1 MCKCVRDAD
10 RLDSLKPHYTVN
22 DISTEVE
29 FKKGAVNLSCTRFK
43 TRIRQSGSQVRLT
56 LHTHIR
62 TAFNRR
68 LRYGLT
74 DLFFRLKHIRFET
87 DQGQIKGDVKKVQG
101 RAVRVAPRTQFTAKI
116 KSVVTVGK
124 EELTGAEASRAD
136 LILGAFKGSDV
147 LFSSPFIRKV
157 FFPKYP
163 LHTLEWPEM
172 PTTQPKI
179 TFTYRDLNK
188 SQRKA
193 VEKCLSNKE
202 ADRHVVIVVSS
213 SSSLYFL
220 ISRWVSGTARDW
232 KDHCH
237 RRRCSEQGRRAR
249 IEHGLGHRTIERRG
263 QERGREIG

>member
-22 DISTEVE
+22 DVSPDIDI
-29 FKKGAVNLSCTRFK
+29 KKGAVNLSCTRFK
-43 TRIRQSGSQVRLT
+43 TRIRHSGSQVRLT

-62 TAFNRR
+62 TAFDRR
-68 LRYGLT
+68 LT
-74 DLFFRLKHIRFET
+74 DLFFRLQHIRFET
-87 DQGQIKGDVKKVQG
+87 DQGQIKGDVKQVQG

-124 EELTGAEASRAD
+124 EDLTGAEANRAD

-147 LFSSPFIRKV
+147 LFSSPFVRKV

-163 LHTLEWPEM
+163 LDTLEWPEL

-213 SSSLYFL
+213 SS
-220 ISRWVSGTARDW
+220 
-232 KDHCH
+232 
-237 RRRCSEQGRRAR
+237 
-249 IEHGLGHRTIERRG
+249 
-263 QERGREIG
+263 